1 MSFLTSLS
9 LEQQY
14 KSHQYDMGI
23 QYVTKVVASDV
34 STSHHQSIR
43 VPSWAQQTMH
53 RVPTVP
59 QLLDTIFST
68 LGHTSNPNSSL
79 VFPPLVICWWSST
92 AFQSI
97 SSSQKTGRDRRVQ
110 TSLIRQC
117 FKTAHPCHETCT
129 KFSVWQP
136 VRMTTRLYQNRMH
149 TMKHEPLC
157 SLSFPQPSRKNH
169 FPTNDCAT
177 FDFRPTLVCT
187 RGTKKGHYRI
197 IEFGK
202 ELDHSFGKLEPSTA
216 VDYRA
221 LVKNKFLASF
231 RFRE

>member
-1 MSFLTSLS
+1 MKAYIVDTLWTTMTKKISFLTYLS

-14 KSHQYDMGI
+14 KSHHMGI
-23 QYVTKVVASDV
+23 QYVTKVVTSDV

-43 VPSWAQQTMH
+43 VSGWAQQTMH

-79 VFPPLVICWWSST
+79 VFLPWSEVAPCALVICWWSST
-92 AFQSI
+92 AFQSV
-97 SSSQKTGRDRRVQ
+97 SSSQKMGRDRRVQ

-117 FKTAHPCHETCT
+117 FKTAHPCRETCT
-129 KFSVWQP
+129 KFSLWRP
-136 VRMTTRLYQNRMH
+136 VRITTRLYQNKMH
-149 TMKHEPLC
+149 TMKREPLR
-157 SLSFPQPSRKNH
+157 SLSFPHPFRKNN

-187 RGTKKGHYRI
+187 RGNQK
-197 IEFGK
+197 
-202 ELDHSFGKLEPSTA
+202 
-216 VDYRA
+216 RA
-221 LVKNKFLASF
+221 LPHLW
-231 RFRE
+231 